1 MTETPYDR
9 LEALG
14 LTLPPI
20 RSAAGAYVPARRAG
34 ALLFLSGRGGSDP
47 DGTVAAGQVGSTVTP
62 EEAHEHARSAGLQ
75 LLAAAHEEL
84 GDLGRIEAV
93 VKLLGMVNAVPGF
106 KGHPGVIDGCSTLFA
121 DVLGPAG
128 AHARSAVGVASLPH
142 DMSVEVEAILLVSP
156 ESGE

>member
-9 LEALG
+9 LAALG
-14 LTLPPI
+14 LSLPPI
-20 RSAAGAYVPARRAG
+20 RAAAGAYVPARRAG
-34 ALLFLSGRGGSDP
+34 ALLFLSGRGGSAP
-47 DGTVAAGQVGSTVTP
+47 DGTVATGQVGSAVTP
-62 EEAHEHARSAGLQ
+62 EEAHEHAHSAGLQ
-75 LLAAAHEEL
+75 LLAAAHAEL

-128 AHARSAVGVASLPH
+128 VHTRSAVGVASLPH
-142 DMSVEVEAILLVSP
+142 DMSVEIEAILLVTP
-156 ESGE
+156 QPGE